1 MLLIIC
7 RPVSRHSGHVFVAQL
22 PGTSVA
28 LLSLIKHMTK
38 KFTPYSMAFRVGKV
52 WVIPP
57 MGTRR

>member
-1 MLLIIC
+1 MFLIIC

-38 KFTPYSMAFRVGKV
+38 KFTPLLHGFSCWESVDDSSNGD
-52 WVIPP
+52 
-57 MGTRR
+57 